1 MIEPEEVQSI
11 RIGPMYQHGHLSIE
25 SPEVIQRLNLA
36 DCEFG
41 VQIGED
47 GRVWVCVNGI
57 AFLRFKPTP
66 KGAAHQ
72 HPHMVDLPIDASS
85 RATCSEPAA
94 SVAGSARRAS
104 MSPVLVRS
112 ASSTSLPTVR
122 AAGTA
127 RPTMARTFVNG
138 KVYVRRTQCETC
150 VFRPGNLM
158 RLSPGRLEGMIVDA
172 TRNDDGC
179 IPCHHHLYEG
189 QAVEPSVAAS
199 TIVTPRCRS
208 GWLR

>member
-72 HPHMVDLPIDASS
+72 HPHMVDLPIEREFPSNMF
-85 RATCSEPAA
+85 RARCVCGWIGEACLDEPRARSFGEQHITA
-94 SVAGSARRAS
+94 HGS
-104 MSPVLVRS
+104 
-112 ASSTSLPTVR
+112 
-122 AAGTA
+122 
-127 RPTMARTFVNG
+127 
-138 KVYVRRTQCETC
+138 
-150 VFRPGNLM
+150 
-158 RLSPGRLEGMIVDA
+158 
-172 TRNDDGC
+172 
-179 IPCHHHLYEG
+179 
-189 QAVEPSVAAS
+189 
-199 TIVTPRCRS
+199 S
-208 GWLR
+208 GWDSATDHG